1 MLTQSDL
8 ETWKSEIVFM
18 DDNGDIVD
26 EESATCARI
35 LAISPTGERL
45 ESYATLRNR
54 SETPHPKK

>member
-1 MLTQSDL
+1 MPTQADL
-8 ETWKSEIVFM
+8 DTWESEIIFM

-45 ESYATLRNR
+45 ESYATLQNR
-54 SETPHPKK
+54 SEKPLPKK